1 MKNTLLNLIITLKK
15 NISKENFNLLYIFLL
30 NQIYI
35 DSISESIV
43 FEIIANK
50 QYKLF

>member
-15 NISKENFNLLYIFLL
+15 NISKENFNLLYILL

-43 FEIIANK
+43 FKIIANE
-50 QYKLF
+50 QYKLI